1 MAYKSGK
8 IFLNFF
14 QISWSQFKKGHY
26 ILSIHAIVTQMPL
39 TLLTLAALKERQ
51 TQLCCKYIQK
61 MTQNDH
67 PINFLKPR
75 TATSGHSY
83 NLRASNNNRDIL
95 YQERVSLYADRSCCR
110 TQRSGSFI
118 SFASKY
124 VDSYLRYFYCFCGS
138 NSVNYL
144 LIVNL
149 QPLNSVNSA
158 RWQING
164 IFIYLNKRLTSKNLM
179 CNFLPVPEKNTFHSS
194 NSDF

>member
-1 MAYKSGK
+1 MGVNREGILKVSLKTIRPILEYGVQVRQD
-8 IFLNFF
+8 IPEFLSNKLESI
-14 QISWSQFKKGHY
+14 QKRALY
-26 ILSIHAIVTQMPL
+26 IIYPCHSYLDALNTTNL
-39 TLLTLAALKERQ
+39 TALKERQ

-83 NLRASNNNRDIL
+83 NLQASNNNRDIL

-110 TQRSGSFI
+110 TQCSGSFI

-124 VDSYLRYFYCFCGS
+124 VNDYLRYFCFCGS
-138 NSVNYL
+138 FSVNYL

-149 QPLNSVNSA
+149 
-158 RWQING
+158 
-164 IFIYLNKRLTSKNLM
+164 
-179 CNFLPVPEKNTFHSS
+179 
-194 NSDF
+194 